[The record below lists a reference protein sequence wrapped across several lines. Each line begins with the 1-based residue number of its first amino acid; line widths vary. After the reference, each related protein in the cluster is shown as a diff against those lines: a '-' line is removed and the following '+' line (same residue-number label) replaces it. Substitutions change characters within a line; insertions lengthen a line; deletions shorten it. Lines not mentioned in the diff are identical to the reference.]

1 MKTMKALF
9 SSALALVV
17 ILMLSLFTSCSGTE
31 SQDLPAPEASLVK
44 TIALEDTDIIEASS
58 DTLPAETLSVKEALK
73 VSSEGISILNATTC
87 TAVDEHLPSGAAS
100 EFSKEVG
107 RVYLHTQIKMPKEQ
121 SGAIQHVWKRNGK
134 VVSTVDLTVKGP
146 TFRTWSYKTV
156 TEKMTGN
163 WTVDVQTAAGEL
175 LETVSFDVN

>member
-17 ILMLSLFTSCSGTE
+17 ILMLSLFTSCSGSE
-31 SQDLPAPEASLVK
+31 SQEISGPEASLIQTVSD
-44 TIALEDTDIIEASS
+44 EGNDIIEVVE
-58 DTLPAETLSVKEALK
+58 DTLAAETLSVKEATK
-73 VSSEGISILNATTC
+73 VSSEGISLLKAITC
-87 TAVDEHLPSGAAS
+87 TAVEAHLPTGASS
-100 EFSKEVG
+100 EFTKEVG
-107 RVYLHTQIKMPKEQ
+107 RVYLHTQIKMPEGE

-134 VVSTVDLTVKGP
+134 VVSTVDLSVKGP

-163 WTVDVQTAAGEL
+163 WTVDVQTAAGEV
-175 LETVSFDVN
+175 LETVPFDVN